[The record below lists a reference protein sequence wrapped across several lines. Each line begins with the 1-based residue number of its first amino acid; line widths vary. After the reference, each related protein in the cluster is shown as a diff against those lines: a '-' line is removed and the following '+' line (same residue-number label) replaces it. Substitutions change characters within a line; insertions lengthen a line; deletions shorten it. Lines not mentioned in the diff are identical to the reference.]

1 MAMALIGGDE
11 LRGLR
16 EKAAEAESLRAQV
29 VELSGQLALYSAADQ
44 ATAAARAALDGGD
57 GLNIIDERARE
68 GAQAAAFEAE
78 RDRLIEERKQKL
90 LEENGPGWAQRYRAA
105 NEDNIVADLQQRLTE
120 DGTFA
125 RMRREAEEGVRAG
138 LRTTVIQSGQ
148 EQIAAEV
155 AAETEVHRQAML
167 AEYLAGPMAARYREQ
182 SQAAAKREVAAM
194 TPQLAREKLNDD
206 ALQAALAARIEQE
219 RAATEIENRAREL
232 AQSFQRGGIRVEEIP
247 ADASVV
253 LWLGRIEIIDSTET
267 YTDSHHNTRNRPKKI
282 DAFRVARRLTL
293 TALDDHRFVVDGDSL
308 HDSRSPHD
316 RKAALPIGA
325 VISVGR
331 RLEDKTAEPPVR
343 LDGRLVSGVELYYDD
358 DTRTTDDFEST
369 GEGLLNVIIDG
380 VKARDLPEVS

>member
-1 MAMALIGGDE
+1 MALIGGDE

-148 EQIAAEV
+148 EQTAAEV
-155 AAETEVHRQAML
+155 AAE
-167 AEYLAGPMAARYREQ
+167 
-182 SQAAAKREVAAM
+182 REVAAM

>member
-1 MAMALIGGDE
+1 
-11 LRGLR
+11 
-16 EKAAEAESLRAQV
+16 
-29 VELSGQLALYSAADQ
+29 
-44 ATAAARAALDGGD
+44 
-57 GLNIIDERARE
+57 
-68 GAQAAAFEAE
+68 
-78 RDRLIEERKQKL
+78 
-90 LEENGPGWAQRYRAA
+90 
-105 NEDNIVADLQQRLTE
+105 VADLQQRLTE

-148 EQIAAEV
+148 EQTAAEV

-308 HDSRSPHD
+308 HDSRSPPD